1 MLIENLSKSSLSED
15 MKSFINELTSN
26 YDSINTDALIS
37 IDDLLGDDLV
47 SIESIVV
54 PIQKDHLVYE
64 SVLFRVH
71 YFRNKDISK
80 ISRKNICVFL
90 IACYYNT
97 LDVRFF
103 NEYLFFTDG
112 NSDSKKLDPIILD
125 LFFTTLDS
133 SGCHPNPFTTREDV
147 ELYIKGIEENSN
159 LSRSKEIDL
168 SKNVGLIGAPFLFG
182 NLYSSLTK
190 AGFNVKCFF
199 VPYHPSFLGKMVLKN
214 PLFLMLINRL
224 KNIGFSPVKLSE
236 DYKSES
242 IYKELSD
249 NKLSIGYHRLGF
261 IIKSNIINAYKDGL
275 INDHWA
281 VLPFVRG
288 RSTVEYSV
296 LMGLPVAVTSHLV
309 EEQVDS
315 GAIIAVYN
323 YDDLLPSCNSV
334 ADIHQHISKKRDCR
348 ALDSLLIMARKDPE
362 LTENSS
368 VRGLMYYS
376 IHDSLISYINRTL
389 L

>member
-1 MLIENLSKSSLSED
+1 MIIENLGKSGLNED
-15 MKSFINELTSN
+15 MKSFINMLTSN
-26 YDSINTDALIS
+26 YDSISTGEPIS

-47 SIESIVV
+47 SIGSIVA

-64 SVLFRVH
+64 SVLFKVH
-71 YFRNKDISK
+71 YLRNKEISK

-97 LDVRFF
+97 QDVRFF
-103 NEYLFFTDG
+103 NEYLFFTEG
-112 NSDSKKLDPIILD
+112 NSESKKLDPIILD

-133 SGCHPNPFTTREDV
+133 SGCHPNPFTTREDA
-147 ELYIKGIEENSN
+147 ELYIKEIEENSN
-159 LSRSKEIDL
+159 FSRSKEVDL
-168 SKNVGLIGAPFLFG
+168 SKNIGLIGAPFLFG
-182 NLYSSLTK
+182 DLYSNLIK

-199 VPYHPSFLGKMVLKN
+199 VPYHPTFLGRIVLKN
-214 PLFLMLINRL
+214 PLLLMIINIL
-224 KNIGFSPVKLSE
+224 KKIRFSPVKLSE

-261 IIKSNIINAYKDGL
+261 IIKRNIINAYKDGL

-309 EEQVDS
+309 EEEVDS

-323 YDDLLPSCNSV
+323 YDDLLLSCNSV
-334 ADIHQHISKKRDCR
+334 ADIHRHINKRRDCR

-362 LTENSS
+362 LTENTS
-368 VRGLMYYS
+368 VHGLMYYS
-376 IHDSLISYINRTL
+376 IHDSLTSYINRTL